1 MKISKNKVVSI
12 SYKLET
18 TNVEGA
24 KVLVE
29 EVNAAQPMVFL
40 FGAGNLIQRFEDNL
54 ENKIKGDTFEFMI
67 PSDEGYGEFD
77 GDAVVKLPV
86 DVFKVN
92 GTFDREQFQP
102 GTVVPMTD
110 QDGNFLR
117 GKILGV
123 TDTEVEV
130 DFNHPMAGQDLY
142 FQGAVVDVREAT
154 AEEIDHGHVHGP
166 GGHHH

>member
-1 MKISKNKVVSI
+1 MKISKDKVVSI

-18 TNVEGA
+18 TNAEGA

-29 EVNAAQPMVFL
+29 EVSTSQPMVFL

-54 ENKIKGDTFEFMI
+54 ENKIKGDGFEFMI
-67 PSDEGYGEFD
+67 PSDEGYGEYDFE
-77 GDAVVKLPV
+77 AIVKLPV

-92 GTFDREQFQP
+92 GEFDREQFQP

-117 GKILGV
+117 GKIM
-123 TDTEVEV
+123 EVSDQEVQV

-142 FQGAVVDVREAT
+142 FKGAVVDVREAT
-154 AEEIDHGHVHGP
+154 GEEIEHGHVHGP